1 VPDSLAEIIFA
12 IPGDIESPTGG
23 YAYDRRLMDLFPSY
37 GLSARHVALPASYP
51 SPSAKDLAE
60 TERVLAGT
68 PQDSLLLIDGLAY
81 GVMPADLIGRLDRRI
96 IALVHH
102 PLALEAG
109 LSDERRAALQASET
123 KALAL
128 ARRVI
133 VTSDLTRRTLIADY
147 GVRDSLISVAEPG
160 TDPAPRATGTGMP
173 MQLLSVG
180 AITPRKGFD
189 VLITA
194 LAMLDDPNWRLT
206 IAGAL
211 DRDAK
216 TVAALRS
223 QIETQGLENRVT
235 LAGTVVQATLAR
247 FYESADLF
255 VLPSHYEGYG
265 MVLAEAMASGLAIV
279 CTTGGAAAE
288 TVPETAAIKVAPGDP
303 GALARA
309 IATVLGDNKLRKS
322 MRKASW
328 ETGRTLPTWTE
339 TARRV
344 AAAIVG
350 IRT

>member
-1 VPDSLAEIIFA
+1 MPESLAEVVFA
-12 IPGDIESPTGG
+12 IPGDLSAPTGG
-23 YAYDRRLMDLFPSY
+23 YAYDRRLMELFPSY
-37 GLSARHVALPASYP
+37 GLAARHVELPNSFPNPTA
-51 SPSAKDLAE
+51 ADLAE
-60 TERVLAGT
+60 TERLLRDT
-68 PQDSLLLIDGLAY
+68 PTDARLLIDGLAY
-81 GVMPADLIGRLDRRI
+81 GAMPADLIGRLDRRI

-109 LSDERRAALQASET
+109 VPEARQRELRATET
-123 KALAL
+123 AALAL
-128 ARRVI
+128 ARHVI
-133 VTSDLTRRTLIADY
+133 VTSDLTRRTLIADF
-147 GVRDSLISVAEPG
+147 GVPEGSITVAEPG

-180 AITPRKGFD
+180 AISPRKGYD
-189 VLITA
+189 VLVEA
-194 LAMLDDPNWRLT
+194 LRMLDDDSWRLT

-211 DRDAK
+211 DRDAA

-223 QIETQGLENRVT
+223 QIESAGLADRIM
-235 LAGTVVQATLAR
+235 LAGTVTLSR

-265 MVLAEAMASGLAIV
+265 MVLAEAMAHGLAIV

-288 TVPETAAIKVAPGDP
+288 TVPDAAAIKVRPADP
-303 GALARA
+303 AALARA
-309 IATVLGDNKLRKS
+309 IATVLGDNKLRKA
-322 MRKASW
+322 MRRASW

>member
-1 VPDSLAEIIFA
+1 MPDSLAEVMFA
-12 IPGDIESPTGG
+12 IPGDISSPTGG
-23 YAYDRRLMDLFPSY
+23 YAYDRRLMELLPSY
-37 GLSARHVALPASYP
+37 GLAARHIALPGGFPNPNAD
-51 SPSAKDLAE
+51 DLAK
-60 TERVLAGT
+60 TERLLAAT
-68 PQDSLLLIDGLAY
+68 PGESRLLIDGLAY
-81 GVMPADLIGRLDRRI
+81 GAMPADLIGRLDRPV

-109 LSDERRAALQASET
+109 LTDQRRDTLVASERA
-123 KALAL
+123 ALAL
-128 ARRVI
+128 ARHVI
-133 VTSDLTRRTLIADY
+133 VTSETTRRTLVADY
-147 GVRDSLISVAEPG
+147 DVSDTIITVAEPG

-180 AITPRKGFD
+180 AVSPRKGFD
-189 VLITA
+189 VLIEA
-194 LAMLDDPNWRLT
+194 LVMLDDNNWRLT

-211 DRDAK
+211 DRDPA
-216 TVAALRS
+216 TVDALKA
-223 QIETQGLENRVT
+223 QIEKAGFGERVT
-235 LAGTVVQATLAR
+235 LAGTVVPATLAR

-255 VLPSHYEGYG
+255 VLPSRYEGYG

-288 TVPETAAIKVAPGDP
+288 TVPDAAALKVPPGDAP
-303 GALARA
+303 ALARA
-309 IATVLGDNKLRKS
+309 LATVLGDNKLRKK

-328 ETGRTLPTWTE
+328 ETGRTLPTWNE

>member
-1 VPDSLAEIIFA
+1 MPDSFAEVVFA
-12 IPGDIESPTGG
+12 IPGDITSPTGG

-37 GLSARHVALPASYP
+37 GLTARHLELPASFP

-60 TERVLAGT
+60 TERLLSQT
-68 PQDSLLLIDGLAY
+68 PHDARLLIDGLAF
-81 GVMPADLIGRLDRRI
+81 GVMPLDLIQRLNRRI

-109 LSDERRAALQASET
+109 LSEERRAQLKASET
-123 KALAL
+123 KALEGT
-128 ARRVI
+128 RHII
-133 VTSDLTRRTLIADY
+133 VTSDVTRRTLIADY
-147 GVRDSLISVAEPG
+147 GVSDSIITVAEPG

-180 AITPRKGFD
+180 AVTPRKGFD

-211 DRDAK
+211 DRDEK
-216 TVAALRS
+216 TVVALRS
-223 QIETQGLENRVT
+223 QIEATGLGSQVT
-235 LAGTVVQATLAR
+235 IAGTVVPATLAR
-247 FYESADLF
+247 FYESTDLF

-288 TVPETAAIKVAPGDP
+288 TVPDSAAIKVPPGDAT
-303 GALARA
+303 ALARA
-309 IATVLGDNKLRKS
+309 IATVLGDNKLRKA

-328 ETGRTLPTWTE
+328 ETGRTLPTWNE
-339 TARRV
+339 TTRRV

>member
-1 VPDSLAEIIFA
+1 MPDSLAEVVFA
-12 IPGDIESPTGG
+12 IPGDITSPTGG

-37 GLSARHVALPASYP
+37 GLTARHLELPGSFP
-51 SPSAKDLAE
+51 SPSAKDLE
-60 TERVLAGT
+60 QSERLLSQT
-68 PQDSLLLIDGLAY
+68 PPDALLLIDGLAY
-81 GVMPADLIGRLDRRI
+81 GVMPVELIKRLNRRI

-109 LSDERRAALQASET
+109 LSEERRALLKSSET
-123 KALAL
+123 KALEL
-128 ARRVI
+128 TRHVI

-147 GVRDSLISVAEPG
+147 GVSDQYITVAEPG

-180 AITPRKGFD
+180 AVTPRKGFD
-189 VLITA
+189 VLVAA
-194 LAMLDDPNWRLT
+194 LVLLNDPNWRLT

-211 DRDAK
+211 DRDEK

-223 QIETQGLENRVT
+223 QIEAARLGNQIT
-235 LAGTVVQATLAR
+235 LAGTVVPATLAR
-247 FYESADLF
+247 FYESTDLF
-255 VLPSHYEGYG
+255 ILPSHYEGYG

-288 TVPETAAIKVAPGDP
+288 TVPDSAAIKVPPGDAA
-303 GALARA
+303 ALARA
-309 IATVLGDNKLRKS
+309 IATVLGDNKLRKA

-328 ETGRTLPTWTE
+328 EYGRTLPTWNE
-339 TARRV
+339 TTRRV